1 MIKSVDI
8 TGSAEVV
15 ASLRALGN
23 DAPAALRIAIT
34 DIGEAGQRAMR
45 VQLPSRFSLRG
56 TSTLFERAIVFQAPK
71 VRAKGNV
78 EGVLRVG
85 TDGPM
90 GTKASAT
97 RRLGAILARH
107 EDAETRTSNAVYR
120 MGSAANRGQTFEGGF
135 FVPARGLRTS
145 SSNPPRSL
153 YPTSIGAQMRRGDGR
168 GMGPYF
174 AKDKRKTRKAQG
186 ASVRGESFYVVPN
199 VGIFRRRQSQFGS
212 LRGASA
218 MGDGDPIWW
227 FKRRVRTP
235 ARLGLWMTAEDVF
248 RRFGSDALAR
258 AVETVLR
265 RGGGA

>member
-1 MIKSVDI
+1 M
-8 TGSAEVV
+8 
-15 ASLRALGN
+15 ASLKALGN

-45 VQLPSRFSLRG
+45 AQLPSRFSLRG
-56 TSTLFERAIVFQAPK
+56 TSALFERAIVFQAPK
-71 VRAKGNV
+71 VRVKGNV

-97 RRLGAILARH
+97 RRLGSILARH
-107 EDAETRTSNAVYR
+107 EEAETRTSNAVYR
-120 MGSAANRGQTFEGGF
+120 MGSAANRGLTFEGGF
-135 FVPARGLRTS
+135 FLPARGLRTS

-168 GMGPYF
+168 GDGPYF
-174 AKDKRKTRKAQG
+174 AKDKRKTRTVKGQA
-186 ASVRGESFYVVPN
+186 VRGESFYVVPEI
-199 VGIFRRRQSQFGS
+199 GIFRRRASGFGTSQ
-212 LRGASA
+212 
-218 MGDGDPIWW
+218 GDPIWW
-227 FKRRVRTP
+227 FKKRVRTP
-235 ARLGLWMTAEDVF
+235 ARLGLWMTADEVF
-248 RRFGSDALAR
+248 ARYGSDYLAR